1 MKIITAMY
9 ALKKGGS
16 YKRFE
21 MMLESFLERNCE
33 AHCLSIAPI
42 HIEHPLYHNHRIL
55 LPSKIAEGWV
65 AKIVV
70 IFLFPFYSLW
80 VAWLQRVDLFI
91 AFSPLYAFV
100 QALPKWILRKPMV
113 TFVRG
118 DSSIGMMIQNSPNFL
133 VLTNKVIER
142 LGLAFSNR
150 IVTVNAAAYEEIS
163 RVMKRKKNGEVMLL
177 FNNIP
182 LTGNSWQEDH
192 VQLRAR
198 FGIPGGS
205 KVLVTA
211 GIINRGKNIEFLL
224 RCLSRIRMNNL
235 FLFVVGEESTKAD
248 LGYKN
253 YLKELTNTFGLTEN
267 VIFTGWLK
275 NSEIWEI
282 FRAADLFILPSKQE
296 GMPNVILEAMATDLL
311 CIGSNIPGIKDILHH
326 EELMFEPTDEEGMI
340 IKIRHLLSDQQYF
353 EETKKICQN
362 RKKVFLFDW
371 KEKVFQIITGR
382 IPSPTIN

>member
-9 ALKKGGS
+9 VLKKGGS

-100 QALPKWILRKPMV
+100 QALSKWILRKPMV

-118 DSSIGMMIQNSPNFL
+118 DSSIGMMMQNSPNFL

-224 RCLSRIRMNNL
+224 RCLSRIRMSNL
-235 FLFVVGEESTKAD
+235 FLFVVGEGSTKAD

-253 YLKELTNTFGLTEN
+253 YLKELTNTFGLKEN

-275 NSEIWEI
+275 NKAILDI
-282 FRAADLFILPSKQE
+282 FRVADLFILPSKQE
-296 GMPNVILEAMATDLL
+296 GMPNVVLEAMGMDLL
-311 CIGSNIPGIKDILHH
+311 CIGSNIPGIKDIL
-326 EELMFEPTDEEGMI
+326 LYQDLLFNPMDEEALVQKI
-340 IKIRHLLSDQQYF
+340 IRFFSDYQYSHLIKNL
-353 EETKKICQN
+353 CQD
-362 RKKVFLFDW
+362 RKKTFQFDW
-371 KEKVFQIITGR
+371 KERVFQTVTEGVLL
-382 IPSPTIN
+382 

>member
-1 MKIITAMY
+1 MKIMTAMY

-33 AHCLSIAPI
+33 AHCLSIGPI

-55 LPSKIAEGWV
+55 LPSKIGKGWV
-65 AKIVV
+65 AKIGV
-70 IFLFPFYSLW
+70 ILLFPFYSFW
-80 VAWLQRVDLFI
+80 VGLLQRIDLFI

-100 QALPKWILRKPMV
+100 QALPKWILKKPMV

-118 DSSIGMMIQNSPNFL
+118 DSSIGMMMQNSPNFL

-142 LGLAFSNR
+142 IGLAFSNR
-150 IVTVNAAAYEEIS
+150 IVTVNVTAYEEIS
-163 RVMKRKKNGEVMLL
+163 RVMKGRKNGEVMLL

-182 LTGNSWQEDH
+182 LTGNIGQEDS

-198 FGIPGGS
+198 FGIPEGS

-235 FLFVVGEESTKAD
+235 FLFIVGEGSTKAD
-248 LGYKN
+248 LGYKD
-253 YLKELTNTFGLTEN
+253 YLKELTDTFGLTEK

-282 FRAADLFILPSKQE
+282 FRASDLFILPSKQE
-296 GMPNVILEAMATDLL
+296 GMPNVVLEAMAMDLL

-340 IKIRHLLSDQQYF
+340 NKIRQLFSDHQYF
-353 EETKKICQN
+353 EETKKIYLD
-362 RKKVFLFDW
+362 RKKVFHFDW
-371 KEKVFQIITGR
+371 KEKVFQIITEK
-382 IPSPTIN
+382 IPSANIN